1 MRRRDLEP
9 RNAPITRKPSLM
21 GVSTA
26 RVEGGELVIETTRI
40 AANWT
45 NYLALHSDQLI
56 VVERYPRSKDT
67 EGSLPDRDLHR
78 SSDAEGTRRVEEG
91 VELGAQFQDRALQRL
106 SAPDRTGQQRTV
118 MVKAK
123 TICVIVFGLTVITA
137 GAATAHHAFSP
148 VYDIKRTIS
157 LQGVV
162 TEFRLVNPHALM
174 LMDVTDESGKVS

>member
-1 MRRRDLEP
+1 MRRDLEP

-78 SSDAEGTRRVEEG
+78 SSDAEGTIVLKK
-91 VELGAQFQDRALQRL
+91 VWSWAPNSKIAPYKDCP
-106 SAPDRTGQQRTV
+106 APDRDGQQRTV

-123 TICVIVFGLTVITA
+123 TILPPCVRIDTDYIPCGHGMAVRQHRPIVA
-137 GAATAHHAFSP
+137 RSAATQRAEPTHKSRRGREREHP
-148 VYDIKRTIS
+148 RPDDGLPTRGT
-157 LQGVV
+157 
-162 TEFRLVNPHALM
+162 
-174 LMDVTDESGKVS
+174 